1 MINTDQHGMGWLSAR
16 NHAQHVNTE
25 NANLEGS
32 TGSRVELSSVKS
44 TRVFLLYVRVKT
56 VLTVLIR
63 FVRRLVGVAI
73 GVDPC

>member
-1 MINTDQHGMGWLSAR
+1 MINTDQHGMGSLSAR
-16 NHAQHVNTE
+16 NRAQHVNTE
-25 NANLEGS
+25 NANLKGY
-32 TGSRVELSSVKS
+32 TGSRVEISSGKS

>member
-1 MINTDQHGMGWLSAR
+1 MINTDQHGMGSLSAR
-16 NHAQHVNTE
+16 NRAQHVNTE
-25 NANLEGS
+25 NANLEGY
-32 TGSRVELSSVKS
+32 TGSRGKNNLTKS
-44 TRVFLLYVRVKT
+44 IRVFLLYVRGKT